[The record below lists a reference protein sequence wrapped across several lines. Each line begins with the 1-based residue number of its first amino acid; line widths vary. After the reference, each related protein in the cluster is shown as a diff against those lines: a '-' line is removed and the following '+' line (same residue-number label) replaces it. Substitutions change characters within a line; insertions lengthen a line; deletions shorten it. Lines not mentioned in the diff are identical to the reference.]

1 MTKIVINACF
11 GGFNLSLTA
20 TKWLANKGCQE
31 ATETLEDSSSYIE
44 YEGEKSFMGFRP
56 DTLARHD
63 ALLVECVEA
72 LGEAAS
78 GSCAKLVVE
87 TIEGNRYRID
97 EYDGAEGIETPE
109 SMEWI
114 TVE

>member
-11 GGFNLSLTA
+11 GGFSLSLAA
-20 TKWLANKGCQE
+20 TKWLANKGNKE
-31 ATETLEDSSSYIE
+31 AIERLEDPSSYIE

-56 DTLARHD
+56 DLARHD

-72 LGEAAS
+72 LGEKAS
-78 GSCAKLVVE
+78 GSCAKLIIE

-109 SMEWI
+109 SIAWV
-114 TVE
+114 TV

>member
-11 GGFNLSLTA
+11 GGFNLSLEA
-20 TKWLANKGCQE
+20 TKWLASRGCEE
-31 ATETLEDSSSYIE
+31 ASKELSDPSSYIE
-44 YEGEKSFMGFRP
+44 YDGEKSFMGFRP
-56 DTLARHD
+56 ELARHD
-63 ALLVECVEA
+63 ALLVECVET
-72 LGEAAS
+72 LGDKAS
-78 GSCAKLVVE
+78 GSCAKLVIE